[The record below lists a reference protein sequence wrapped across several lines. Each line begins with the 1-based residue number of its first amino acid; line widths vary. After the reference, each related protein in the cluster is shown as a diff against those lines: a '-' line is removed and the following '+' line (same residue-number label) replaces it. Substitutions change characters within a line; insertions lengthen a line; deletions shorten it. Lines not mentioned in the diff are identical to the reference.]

1 VSVRKEVKPAES
13 FVIADGAGHTF
24 FEEGPPMWTTAN
36 RPRDKRDKLR
46 YPSDGAGEEW
56 AHIEALIPPAKYDG
70 RKRTVDV
77 REFVNGRSKLCK
89 QRLRRST
96 C

>member
-1 VSVRKEVKPAES
+1 
-13 FVIADGAGHTF
+13 
-24 FEEGPPMWTTAN
+24 MWTTAN

-89 QRLRRST
+89 QRLRRVMYVLST
-96 C
+96 GCQWRYVTKDLR